1 MSLTVHLRDTL
12 SLDVMIFPIIS
23 YMYTVQYRPE
33 RKVVGQQLFTIRVNL
48 GHQARPHPT
57 GNKTNVYLQSTIVYT
72 VYLYF

>member
-23 YMYTVQYRPE
+23 YMYRPE

-57 GNKTNVYLQSTIVYT
+57 GNKTNVYLQSTLVYT